1 MFFEFIYLLLNL
13 FISLPLVLCLRLIVD
28 AISIIVHIINSFFNL
43 IKEFVHGLYY
53 EFVDDSV
60 APNDL
65 DNNFGMESRE
75 AIENMTTTGEIPNF
89 QARAFSRQSSA
100 INSWSSKISVSG
112 VRRRNSNKI
121 KEIKSR
127 KTKNINE
134 MLPGNQKSREIS
146 ICVPAHL
153 AKNSLARPQILP
165 LAGQEN
171 TNCKYFRASSTSLS
185 SIAKADQLRN
195 IDIPPQREV
204 KVTSLSKLGD
214 QDDENCGACFQ
225 CFEEDDQITSKQ
237 K

>member
-13 FISLPLVLCLRLIVD
+13 FVSLPLVLCLRLIVD

-75 AIENMTTTGEIPNF
+75 AVENMTTTGEIANL
-89 QARAFSRQSSA
+89 QATAFSRQSSA
-100 INSWSSKISVSG
+100 INSWSTSKISVSG

-121 KEIKSR
+121 KETKNR
-127 KTKNINE
+127 KTKNKTE
-134 MLPGNQKSREIS
+134 LFPRDQKSREIS

-165 LAGQEN
+165 LAGQEKN
-171 TNCKYFRASSTSLS
+171 FRASSTSLS

-204 KVTSLSKLGD
+204 KITSLSKLGD

-225 CFEEDDQITSKQ
+225 CFEGDHQITSKQ